1 MRALAAVTLAD
12 EFVVLEPLGP
22 RHRDDLAAAVAAEW
36 PDVRA
41 SLTAR
46 LSGTPVS

>member
-22 RHRDDLAAAVAAEW
+22 RHRDGLAEAVAEW

-46 LSGTPVS
+46 LSGTPVW